1 MRLSPGMSFAVRQ
14 PKLNTM
20 AVQDLYEYLNG
31 IIQGDLLVDGEP
43 PPWEGGWADVTGEGK
58 ITKRISKWVRQAA
71 DHKMTPNELA
81 WSGVIA
87 SKVMPPVGSTITI
100 LDGLKWNPGDYSDF
114 DSCFFRS
121 KRQAMPVLH
130 HIGALVARI
139 NVPGRKPGRCLILHY
154 DEHDRPIAFNFY
166 GVTLEEGSTLWQ
178 SALGLDHTIPAKYF
192 TIRDSTS
199 SPVYINQ
206 ETGLD
211 LLGEDDNK
219 SLHYWDDFLSQWNGR
234 QLYCEECYEQLSPYR
249 IGEINLDWDIE
260 SDGYLGRVCQACEE
274 KIDTH
279 QMRWAI
285 CDTLHIHQTLADSL
299 KPAVIRVDGNSTSV
313 SGDTLHLHVDA
324 PHIHEEMEDEI
335 VRIAASIGNLCDCD
349 FCHNWHATRLRD
361 FVDDHADTVRRAF
374 GFYSPQH
381 YLASE
386 FLAYIR

>member
-1 MRLSPGMSFAVRQ
+1 MKLSPGMSFAVRQ

-31 IIQGDLLVDGEP
+31 IVNGKLLVENEP
-43 PPWEGGWADVTGEGK
+43 PPWDGGWADVTGEGK
-58 ITKRISKWVRQAA
+58 ITKRISKWVRYHTG
-71 DHKMTPNELA
+71 HKMTPNELA

-100 LDGLKWNPGDYSDF
+100 LSGLKWNPGDYSDF

-121 KRQAMPVLH
+121 KRQVMPVLH

-166 GVTLEEGSTLWQ
+166 GVTLEEGSSLWQ
-178 SALGLDHTIPAKYF
+178 SALGLDHTIPAKHF

-234 QLYCEECYEQLSPYR
+234 KFYCEECYEGLFPYR
-249 IGEINLDWDIE
+249 MGERVLVSNSE
-260 SDGYLGRVCQACEE
+260 QDGYLGRICQACEG
-274 KIDTH
+274 KINTWE
-279 QMRWAI
+279 MRWAI
-285 CDTLHIHQTLADSL
+285 CGTLHIHQTVADSL
-299 KPAVIRVDGNSTSV
+299 KPQPE
-313 SGDTLHLHVDA
+313 TLKIE

-361 FVDDHADTVRRAF
+361 FVADHADTVRRAF